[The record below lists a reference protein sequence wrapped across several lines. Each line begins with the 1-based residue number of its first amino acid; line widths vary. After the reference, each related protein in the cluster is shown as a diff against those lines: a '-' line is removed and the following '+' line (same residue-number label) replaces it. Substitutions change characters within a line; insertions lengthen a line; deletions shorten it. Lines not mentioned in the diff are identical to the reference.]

1 VTSTAVNT
9 GHDGDGGDRAVRPQD
24 DLFRHVNGEWLD
36 VTEIPADQS
45 MTGAFVRL
53 RDEAEEASR
62 GLVEEAAAGTDAAPG
77 SPAQLIGDLYRSFM
91 DVDRVEEV
99 GVGAIAGQL
108 AAVAAISDVP
118 GFFNALGRLERDGVA
133 GLFRFYVDT
142 DPGRP
147 DRYALNLL
155 QGGLGLPDESFYR
168 DEQYAAIRDAYRSHL
183 ARMFELTSAEVAG
196 AEAAESVFDLDAAI
210 AAAHWDR
217 VRTRDNDQTFNPT
230 DRAELDA
237 LWPAAWWDAWLAGVG
252 ADQAVLA
259 HTIVRQP
266 SFFTATA
273 PMLTDD
279 RLADWKV
286 WLAWRV
292 IHSAAPVL
300 PRAVV
305 EENFD
310 FYGRTLSGTP
320 ELRERWKRGVGLVES
335 AVGEAL
341 GRLYVERYFPTS
353 SKARMDELVRYL
365 IAAYRQ
371 EIQRLDWMS
380 DATKVRALEK
390 LAAFNPKIGYPVRW
404 RDYSALEVRADD
416 LAGNA
421 RRSAS
426 FQLDRELAKIGSP
439 VDRDE
444 WFMTPQTVNAYYNP
458 GMNEIVFPAAI
469 LQPPFFDADA
479 DDATNFGAIGAVIGH
494 EIGHGFDDQG
504 SKYDGTGAKRDW
516 WTEQDR
522 AAFDALTQ
530 RLIAQYSELEPAQ
543 VPGHKVN
550 GALTVGENIGDL
562 GGLGI
567 AYQAWLLARR
577 DQPAPDGDGIPAQ
590 QRLFLSWAMAWRA
603 KGRDEEV
610 LRRLALDPHSPPE
623 FRCNQVVRN
632 LDEFYAA
639 FDVSPGDGLW
649 LDPADRVR
657 IW

>member
-1 VTSTAVNT
+1 VGTDQ
-9 GHDGDGGDRAVRPQD
+9 HDAGGTVRPQD
-24 DLFRHVNGEWLD
+24 DLFRAVNGAWLD
-36 VTEIPADQS
+36 TTDIPSDQS

-53 RDEAEEASR
+53 RDEAEEAAR
-62 GLVEEAAAGTDAAPG
+62 ALAEEAAATTDAAAG
-77 SPAQLIGDLYRSFM
+77 TPAQLIGDLYRSFM
-91 DVDRVEEV
+91 DTDRVEEI
-99 GVGAIAGQL
+99 GVGAIASQL
-108 AAVAAISDVP
+108 AAVAAIEDVP
-118 GFFNALGRLERDGVA
+118 GLFATLGRLERDGVS

-142 DPGRP
+142 DPAQP
-147 DRYALNLL
+147 DRYVLNLL

-168 DEQYAAIRDAYRSHL
+168 DEQYASIRDAYRIHL
-183 ARMFELTSAEVAG
+183 SRMFELGSPGVAG
-196 AEAAESVFDLDAAI
+196 DAAAGAVASLDAEI
-210 AAAHWDR
+210 AAGHWDR
-217 VRTRDNDQTFNPT
+217 VRTRDNDQTNNPT
-230 DRAELDA
+230 TRAELEA
-237 LWPAAWWDAWLAGVG
+237 LWPAAWWDAWLAGAG
-252 ADQAVLA
+252 ADPAILA
-259 HTIVRQP
+259 DTIVRQP
-266 SFFTATA
+266 SFFTAVA
-273 PMLTDD
+273 PLLTDD

-300 PRAVV
+300 PRDVV
-305 EENFD
+305 AENFD

-341 GRLYVERYFPTS
+341 GRLYVERYFPAS
-353 SKARMDELVRYL
+353 AKARMDELVGYL

-371 EIQRLDWMS
+371 EIQRLTWMS
-380 DATKVRALEK
+380 ETTKARALEK
-390 LAAFNPKIGYPVRW
+390 LAAFNPKIGYPARW

-426 FQLDRELAKIGSP
+426 FELDRELAKIGSP

-469 LQPPFFDADA
+469 LQPPFFSADA

-504 SKYDGTGAKRDW
+504 SKYDGTGAKKDW
-516 WTEQDR
+516 WTEDDR

-567 AYQAWLLARR
+567 AYQAWLLAQGDR
-577 DQPAPDGDGIPAQ
+577 PAADVDGIPAR

>member
-1 VTSTAVNT
+1 MSTDD
-9 GHDGDGGDRAVRPQD
+9 HDRDHDREGPVRPQD
-24 DLFRHVNGEWLD
+24 DLFRFVNGAWLD
-36 VTEIPADQS
+36 ATDIPSDQS

-62 GLVEEAAAGTDAAPG
+62 GLVEEAAAIADAAPG
-77 SPAQLIGDLYRSFM
+77 TPTQLIGDLYRSFM
-91 DVDRVEEV
+91 DVERVEK
-99 GVGAIAGQL
+99 VGADAIADQL
-108 AAVAAISDVP
+108 AQVSAIQDLP
-118 GFFNALGRLERDGVA
+118 DFFEVLGRLERDGVS

-147 DRYALNLL
+147 DRYTVNLL

-168 DEQYAAIRDAYRSHL
+168 DDQYAAIRDAYRVHL
-183 ARMFELTSAEVAG
+183 ARMSELASPAQAG
-196 AEAAESVFDLDAAI
+196 ADAAATVYALDEDI
-210 AAAHWDR
+210 AAGHWDR
-217 VRTRDNDQTFNPT
+217 VRTRDSDQTFNPT
-230 DRAELDA
+230 ERAELDI

-252 ADQAVLA
+252 ADPAVFE

-266 SFFTATA
+266 SFFTAVA
-273 PMLTDD
+273 PLLTVE
-279 RLADWKV
+279 RLTEWKV

-292 IHSAAPVL
+292 VHSAAPMG
-300 PRAVV
+300 PQAVV

-320 ELRERWKRGVGLVES
+320 ELRERWKRGVGLVEG

-341 GRLYVERYFPTS
+341 GRIYVQRYFPAS
-353 SKARMDELVRYL
+353 SKSRMDELVRHL

-371 EIQRLDWMS
+371 EIDRLGWMS
-380 DATKVRALEK
+380 ETTKARALEK
-390 LAAFNPKIGYPVRW
+390 LAAFNPKIGYPAQW
-404 RDYSALEVRADD
+404 RDYSTLVVRPDD

-421 RRSAS
+421 RRAAS
-426 FQLDRELAKIGSP
+426 FELDRELAKIGSP

-504 SKYDGTGAKRDW
+504 SKYDGTGAKKDW
-516 WTEQDR
+516 WTEDDR
-522 AAFDALTQ
+522 AAFDGLTQ

-543 VPGHKVN
+543 VPGNRVN

-567 AYQAWLLARR
+567 AYQAWLMAQENR
-577 DQPAPDGDGIPAQ
+577 PTPDVDGIPAR

-610 LRRLALDPHSPPE
+610 LRRLALDPHAPPE

-632 LDEFYAA
+632 LDEFYTA
-639 FDVSPGDGLW
+639 FDVQPGDGLW
-649 LDPADRVR
+649 LDPAERVR

>member
-1 VTSTAVNT
+1 MTSTAADNEGT
-9 GHDGDGGDRAVRPQD
+9 TRPQD
-24 DLFRHVNGEWLD
+24 DLFRHVNGAWLD
-36 VTEIPADQS
+36 ATEIPSDQS

-53 RDEAEEASR
+53 RDEAEAAAR
-62 GLVEEAAAGTDAAPG
+62 GLVEEAAAIADAAPG
-77 SPAQLIGDLYRSFM
+77 SAEQLIGDLYRSFM
-91 DVDRVEEV
+91 DTARVEEI
-99 GVGAIAGQL
+99 GVGAIADQL
-108 AAVAAISDVP
+108 AAVAAVDGVT
-118 GFFNALGRLERDGVA
+118 GFFATLGRLERDGVS

-142 DPGRP
+142 DPGQP
-147 DRYALNLL
+147 DRYVLNLL

-168 DEQYAAIRDAYRSHL
+168 DEQYAAIREAYSAHL
-183 ARMFELTSAEVAG
+183 ARMFDLASPGVAG
-196 AEAAESVFDLDAAI
+196 DDAAATVFALDAAI
-210 AAAHWDR
+210 AAGHWDR
-217 VRTRDNDQTFNPT
+217 VRTRDSDQTFNPT
-230 DRAELDA
+230 TRAELDA
-237 LWPAAWWDAWLAGVG
+237 LWPATWWDAWLGGLG
-252 ADQAVLA
+252 ADPAVFA

-266 SFFTATA
+266 AFFTAVA
-273 PMLTDD
+273 PLVTEE
-279 RLADWKV
+279 RLAEWKV

-292 IHSAAPVL
+292 VHAAAPML
-300 PRAVV
+300 PQAVV

-320 ELRERWKRGVGLVES
+320 ELRERWKRGVGLVEGS
-335 AVGEAL
+335 VGEAL
-341 GRLYVERYFPTS
+341 GRRYVDRYFPAS
-353 SKARMDELVRYL
+353 SKSRMDELVGHL

-371 EIQRLDWMS
+371 EIQRLEWMS
-380 DATKVRALEK
+380 DTTKARALEK
-390 LAAFNPKIGYPVRW
+390 LAAFNPKIGYPTRW

-421 RRSAS
+421 RRAAS
-426 FQLDRELAKIGSP
+426 FELDRELAKIGSP

-469 LQPPFFDADA
+469 LQPPFFAADA

-504 SKYDGTGAKRDW
+504 SKYDGTGAKKDW
-516 WTEQDR
+516 WTEDDR
-522 AAFDALTQ
+522 AAFDGLTQ

-543 VPGHKVN
+543 VPGNKVN

-567 AYQAWLLARR
+567 AYQAWLLA
-577 DQPAPDGDGIPAQ
+577 QGEEPAPDVDGIPAR

-639 FDVSPGDGLW
+639 FDVTPDDGLW